1 MKNTNTEKKSHSFKF
16 ARRHNLRTYHVHTWT
31 RDGAP
36 VEMPYTAKN
45 FGAVLKMFDKV
56 TPFGVYADM
65 DDANYS
71 YLIRKVFAF

>member
-1 MKNTNTEKKSHSFKF
+1 
-16 ARRHNLRTYHVHTWT
+16 
-31 RDGAP
+31 
-36 VEMPYTAKN
+36 
-45 FGAVLKMFDKV
+45 MFDKV